1 MAIAGAM
8 RNVGLALLVAT
19 ANQTPPEVEV
29 VIISYAITAVAIVSV
44 YIVWWTRHDTR
55 HFGRGRLP

>member
-1 MAIAGAM
+1 VPEATPAIQAIA
-8 RNVGLALLVAT
+8 L
-19 ANQTPPEVEV
+19 PEVEV

>member
-19 ANQTPPEVEV
+19 TNQTPPVVEV
-29 VIISYAITAVAIVSV
+29 VIISYGLTAIIIVSL
-44 YIVWWTRHDTR
+44 YIVWWTK
-55 HFGRGRLP
+55 G